1 MIAQLCLVA
10 MVVVALV
17 AAVWD
22 VRSLT
27 IPNAVPALIA
37 ALFLPYAI
45 AADLGWPQ
53 ALIAAGLALCVF
65 AAGFGLFAAGLTG
78 GGDVK
83 LLAAVSLWAG
93 PGDLATL
100 LLATALA
107 GAGLALL
114 LVVPPLAQAMR
125 ALRRGTPA
133 AAAPRNAMPYGVAI
147 TAGTL
152 VFALGRL
159 G

>member
-1 MIAQLCLVA
+1 
-10 MVVVALV
+10 MVVVAL
-17 AAVWD
+17 AGAICD

-37 ALFLPYAI
+37 GLFVPYAVFVPMAWKLAALSTGI
-45 AADLGWPQ
+45 ATGVCA
-53 ALIAAGLALCVF
+53 V
-65 AAGFGLFAAGLTG
+65 GFGLFAAGLAG
-78 GGDVK
+78 GGDAK

-100 LLATALA
+100 LLATAIA

-114 LVVPPLAQAMR
+114 LAVPPVARAMR
-125 ALRRGTPA
+125 ALRHGTPA
-133 AAAPRNAMPYGVAI
+133 AAAPRNALPYGVAI
-147 TAGTL
+147 AAGTVL
-152 VFALGRL
+152 VALGRV

>member
-1 MIAQLCLVA
+1 MIAHLCLAA
-10 MVVVALV
+10 MIV
-17 AAVWD
+17 AALAGAIRD

-27 IPNAVPALIA
+27 IPNVVPALIA
-37 ALFLPYAI
+37 GLFVPYAVAAPLTWEHALLSAGI
-45 AADLGWPQ
+45 ALG
-53 ALIAAGLALCVF
+53 VF

-100 LLATALA
+100 LLTTALA

-114 LVVPPLAQAMR
+114 LLVPPLAGAMR
-125 ALRRGTPA
+125 GLRRGTPA

-152 VFALGRL
+152 VFALERL